1 MGSKNITD
9 MVGRTVQIPA
19 SVGNVVAT
27 SPPMTTVIYMIAP
40 EKLTAVNFQW
50 TDDELKYIPSQY
62 AGLPVVGG
70 GYGTQDGSYEEFIA
84 SEPDMVIESID
95 EGEDGD
101 LATVQERHDKFGEIL
116 INGENIEALSFSQI
130 SKHIGY
136 IPQSHVSSFPFT
148 VFDVVLM
155 GRAPYL
161 NLTQSPRAE
170 DEKIAI
176 KSLKTLGIYDL
187 KDKEYTNLSGGERQL
202 VFLAR
207 VLTQQPDILILD
219 EPTSHL
225 DFGNQIKLL
234 EIIDK
239 LAEAGLSV
247 IMSSHFPDH
256 AFLSSTKVAIMKN
269 KKLID
274 FGAPGDVVTEDN
286 LKEAYSIDV
295 KLIELDEN
303 RKVCVPMKTNLK
315 LDL

>member
-70 GYGTQDGSYEEFIA
+70 WYGTQDGGYEEFIA

-95 EGEDGD
+95 EGGDGD
-101 LATVQERHDKFGEIL
+101 LATVQEHHDKFGEIL

-234 EIIDK
+234 EIIDR

-269 KKLID
+269 KKFID